1 MINSAEDKQ
10 YMDELSELCRENYEI
25 PKKAFETGSVKRG
38 LRNSDGTGV
47 VAGVT
52 KVGLVHGYI
61 VDEGEKVPV
70 EGKLYYR
77 GYDVE
82 ELINNYVAENRYGF
96 EEASY
101 ILMFGRLPSYS
112 ELERYKELVSHNTR
126 LPLNFT
132 EDVIMRAPSAN
143 IMNKM
148 QQGVLALYSYDPDPE
163 NPSLQNVIRQ
173 SIQLTARVPVIAA
186 HAYSVKRHTFD
197 NDSLLLHYPLPGL
210 STAQNFLRIL
220 GKDVSFNEDEAKLL
234 DLCLILHAEHG
245 GGNNSTFTTR
255 VLSSSGT
262 DIYAAIGGAIG
273 SLKGPKH
280 GGANIK
286 VEEMFDNI
294 KFNVKDW
301 DDDEEVSD
309 YLGKILR
316 KEAGADSSGLIYGM
330 GHAIYTA
337 SDPRA
342 KLLKKYAKKLA
353 EEKGY
358 SDEFALLEKVE
369 SLSPEVFARVTGH
382 EKVICAN
389 VDMYSGLVYRMMGIP
404 RELYT
409 PLFATAR
416 ITGWC
421 AHRLEE
427 LLTGGKIVRPA
438 YKTIWQKK
446 PYVSIDQR

>member
-1 MINSAEDKQ
+1 MIGPMEDKEF
-10 YMDELSELCRENYEI
+10 MNELSEICRENYEI
-25 PKKAFETGSVKRG
+25 PKKAFETGNVKRG

-52 KVGLVHGYI
+52 KLGLVHGY
-61 VDEGEKVPV
+61 VVNEGEKEPV

-77 GYDVE
+77 GYDVQQ
-82 ELINNYVAENRYGF
+82 LIDGYMSEDRYGY

-101 ILMFGRLPSYS
+101 ILMFGKLPTRE
-112 ELERYKELVSHNTR
+112 ELSRFKELISHNTR
-126 LPLNFT
+126 LPANFT

-148 QQGVLALYSYDPDPE
+148 QQSVLALYSYDPDPE
-163 NPSLQNVIRQ
+163 NLSLQNVIRQ
-173 SIQLTARVPVIAA
+173 SVQLIARIPVIAA

-220 GKDVSFNEDEAKLL
+220 GKDVSFDEDEAKLL
-234 DLCLILHAEHG
+234 DLCLVLHAEHG

-262 DIYAAIGGAIG
+262 DTYAAIAGAIG

-301 DDDEEVSD
+301 DDDEEIAD

-330 GHAIYTA
+330 GHAIYTE

-342 KLLKKYAKKLA
+342 KILKKYARNLA
-353 EEKGY
+353 EAKGY
-358 SDEFALLEKVE
+358 SDEFGLLEKVE
-369 SLSPEVFARVTGH
+369 SLSPSVFAAVTGH
-382 EKVICAN
+382 EKAMCAN

-427 LLTGGKIVRPA
+427 LFTGGKIVRPA
-438 YKTIWQKK
+438 YKTLWTKN
-446 PYVSIDQR
+446 PYVSIDER

>member
-1 MINSAEDKQ
+1 MIGFAEDRE
-10 YMDELSELCRENYEI
+10 YMEELSEICRENYEI
-25 PKKAFETGSVKRG
+25 PKKAFETGNVKRG

-52 KVGLVHGYI
+52 KLGLVHGYI
-61 VDEGEKVPV
+61 VDEGEKEPV

-82 ELINNYVAENRYGF
+82 DLIKGYVAENRYGF
-96 EEASY
+96 EEVSF
-101 ILMFGRLPSYS
+101 ILMFGRLPSS
-112 ELERYKELVSHNTR
+112 DELERYKELLTHNTR
-126 LPLNFT
+126 LPANFT
-132 EDVIMRAPSAN
+132 EDVIMRAPSNN

-148 QQGVLALYSYDPDPE
+148 QQAVLALYSYDEDAE
-163 NPSLQNVIRQ
+163 SISLQNVIRQ

-186 HAYSVKRHTFD
+186 HAYSVKRHTFE

-220 GKDVSFNEDEAKLL
+220 GKDVSFDEDEAKLL

-245 GGNNSTFTTR
+245 GGNNSTFTCR

-262 DIYAAIGGAIG
+262 DTYAAIAGAIG
-273 SLKGPKH
+273 SLKGPRH

-286 VEEMFDNI
+286 VEDMFDDI
-294 KFNVKDW
+294 KYNVKDW
-301 DDDEEVSD
+301 DDDEEVAD

-316 KEAGADSSGLIYGM
+316 KEAGADKSGLIYGM
-330 GHAIYTA
+330 GHAIYTE

-342 KLLKKYAKKLA
+342 KMLKRYAKNLA
-353 EEKGY
+353 NEKGY

-369 SLSPEVFARVTGH
+369 KLSPAVFASVTGH
-382 EKVICAN
+382 EKVMCAN

-438 YKTIWQKK
+438 YKTIWSKR
-446 PYVSIDQR
+446 PYVGIDER